1 MQLKLS
7 SHVQEIAIP
16 KFATQPEADRL
27 LFSPRTGKI
36 IRLNRRYL
44 DRLFAGEWTSLPD
57 RLFML
62 LWDNEFLVPAD
73 EDESATVLTRMRL
86 ETEDERSLNT
96 TILIPPVS
104 HSTLQEI
111 ISKVAG
117 LDTLGFS
124 HHLRFVL
131 LLDDPADAGAEWIT
145 ELDSWLTA
153 AGKGKKL
160 RCSLT
165 VLCQG
170 DNPEKLKM
178 PELRTLTWTKT
189 VFVNCQDHSSNLTL
203 FLRGI
208 LQFQQENSRPKM
220 DTRVVIECP
229 GDWSMPRMDLL
240 TGDLLALSAD
250 PAVTIEFVTDEDSC
264 RGHRAAFIKY
274 LMEKGIRC
282 KWLPGSFRLRS
293 CAISPGMLNTSA
305 AHDLLS
311 LGTDPSWDG
320 EDILGL
326 LDHFRHHASPLD
338 IPLYRNRLPDD
349 LAGRVLATA
358 GILPTV

>member
-7 SHVQEIAIP
+7 THVQEIAIP
-16 KFATQPEADRL
+16 KFAAQPEADRL

-44 DRLFAGEWTSLPD
+44 DRLSAGEWTSLPD

-73 EDESATVLTRMRL
+73 EDESATVLTRMQL
-86 ETEDERSLNT
+86 ETEDERALNT
-96 TILIPPVS
+96 TILLPPVNYS
-104 HSTLQEI
+104 NFQEI
-111 ISKVAG
+111 ISKVPG

-131 LLDDPADAGAEWIT
+131 LLNDPADARAEWIT

-153 AGKGKKL
+153 AGKRKKL

-170 DNPEKLKM
+170 DTPEKLSM
-178 PELRTLTWTKT
+178 PALRTLVWVRT
-189 VFVNCQDHSSNLTL
+189 VFVNGEGDRPSNLTL

-208 LQFQQENSRPKM
+208 LQFQRENSRPKL
-220 DTRVVIECP
+220 DTRVVIECS
-229 GDWSMPRMDLL
+229 GDWSKARMDTL
-240 TGDLLALSAD
+240 TGELLALSGD
-250 PAVTIEFVTDEDSC
+250 PAVTIEFVTDEDTC

-282 KWLPGSFRLRS
+282 KWLPGAFRLRS
-293 CAISPGMLNTSA
+293 CAVDPLALTSGEGQ
-305 AHDLLS
+305 DLLS
-311 LGTDPSWDG
+311 LATDPYWDG

-326 LDHFRHHASPLD
+326 LVSPSDMPLHRH
-338 IPLYRNRLPDD
+338 RLPDD